1 MTYEEAARIMMSGG
15 DAVAKTITK
24 NGAYTVTEEE
34 QAAGYVGYN
43 PVYVSV
49 APNLTTV
56 SIAENGEYGP
66 PPGYDGYSKVTVNVP
81 SEIANIIP
89 LTVTEPGVYN
99 AADYGCDGFDPVNVS
114 DMYKKLYE
122 QSIGNGEDV
131 TDDNGNN
138 IPNAVT
144 SDDTDDLNE
153 YYKHV
158 EFGPY
163 GGSVTTQGLDGDTSF
178 KFEAYIHKFIYS
190 GGEVRYS
197 TSAKMTVTN
206 LITGQTNIS
215 TTNGIGTASN
225 LAPPHRIRITE
236 VIRNSYGW
244 FTVNFQWL
252 DGTTGGVLSGGYRD
266 AKVSFVGGT
275 CFVQS
280 KSYAS
285 TVSQKSEPDA
295 ITDYT

>member
-1 MTYEEAARIMMSGG
+1 MTFEDAARIMMGG
-15 DAVAKTITK
+15 GNVTPKTITK

-81 SEIANIIP
+81 SETANIIP

-163 GGSVTTQGLDGDTSF
+163 GGSVTSQGLDGDCSF
-178 KFEAYIHKFIYS
+178 KFESYIQKGIYY
-190 GGEVRYS
+190 GGSEVRYS

-206 LITGQTNIS
+206 LITGETSVQ
-215 TTNGIGTASN
+215 TTNGIGTVDSTT
-225 LAPPHRIRITE
+225 PPHKIRMTK
-236 VIRNSYGW
+236 VIRNSRGW
-244 FTVNFQWL
+244 FVVEFQWL
-252 DGTTGGVLSGGYRD
+252 HGATGRVISDGYLN
-266 AKVSFVGGT
+266 AKVSAVNGT

-285 TVSQKSEPDA
+285 TVTQKTEPDEVRE
-295 ITDYT
+295 Y

>member
-1 MTYEEAARIMMSGG
+1 MTFEDAARIMMGG
-15 DAVAKTITK
+15 GNVIPKTITK

-81 SEIANIIP
+81 SETATIIP

-163 GGSVTTQGLDGDTSF
+163 GGSVTSQGLDGDTSF
-178 KFEAYIHKFIYS
+178 KFEMCVAKYIYAGNEI
-190 GGEVRYS
+190 RYV
-197 TSAKMTVTN
+197 TTAKITVTN
-206 LITGQTNIS
+206 LLTGQTSVS
-215 TTNGIGTASN
+215 TSNGYQTASSTQ
-225 LAPPHRIRITE
+225 PPLRLKITE
-236 VIRNSYGW
+236 VRYWSRAWVQIS
-244 FTVNFQWL
+244 FQWVNPA
-252 DGTTGGVLSGGYRD
+252 TGEVRAGSSLGAQASP
-266 AKVSFVGGT
+266 VGGT
-275 CFVQS
+275 AFVNS
-280 KSYAS
+280 KSWAS
-285 TVSQKSEPDA
+285 TVSQKSEPDE
-295 ITDYT
+295 TVDYT

>member
-1 MTYEEAARIMMSGG
+1 MIGGLISYALSSGLG
-15 DAVAKTITK
+15 DEQKLTTITISK
-24 NGAYTVTEEE
+24 
-34 QAAGYVGYN
+34 
-43 PVYVSV
+43 
-49 APNLTTV
+49 
-56 SIAENGEYGP
+56 NGEYKP
-66 PPGYDGYSKVTVNVP
+66 PTGFVGFEKVTVNVP
-81 SEIANIIP
+81 TAEANIIP
-89 LTVTEPGVYN
+89 LTVTEPGTYN

-122 QSIGNGEDV
+122 QSIGNGKDV

-178 KFEAYIHKFIYS
+178 KFEVCVKKTIYANS
-190 GGEVRYS
+190 EVRYS
-197 TSAKMTVTN
+197 TNAKMTVTN
-206 LITGQTNIS
+206 LITGQTNTQ
-215 TTNGIGTASN
+215 TTNGYGTSSN
-225 LAPPHRIRITE
+225 LAPPHRIRITG
-236 VIRNSYGW
+236 ITRRSSAW
-244 FTVNFQWL
+244 FDVNFQWIH
-252 DGTTGGVLSGGYRD
+252 GTTGEVISGRYLS
-266 AKVSFVGGT
+266 AKVGTVGGT

-285 TVSQKSEPDA
+285 TVSQKSEPDEVK
-295 ITDYT
+295 DYTA

>member
-1 MTYEEAARIMMSGG
+1 MIGGLISYALSSGLG
-15 DAVAKTITK
+15 DEQKLTTITIS
-24 NGAYTVTEEE
+24 
-34 QAAGYVGYN
+34 Q
-43 PVYVSV
+43 
-49 APNLTTV
+49 
-56 SIAENGEYGP
+56 NGEYKP
-66 PPGYDGYSKVTVNVP
+66 PTGFVGFEKVTVNVP
-81 SEIANIIP
+81 TAEANIIP
-89 LTVTEPGVYN
+89 LTVTEPGTYN

-122 QSIGNGEDV
+122 QSIGNGKDV

-178 KFEAYIHKFIYS
+178 KFESYIHKTIYS

-206 LITGQTNIS
+206 LITGQTNMN
-215 TTNGIGTASN
+215 TTNGWGTGSN

-236 VIRNSYGW
+236 VIRQSYGW
-244 FTVNFQWL
+244 FSVNFQWL
-252 DGTTGGVLSGGYRD
+252 DGTTGEVISDGYMD
-266 AKVSFVGGT
+266 AKAGWVGGT

-285 TVSQKSEPDA
+285 TVSQKTEPDKV
-295 ITDYT
+295 TDYTA